1 MDVSTALTNV
11 EALANGVDPCS
22 GEVFESDSVYN
33 QAEVIRSLFTLLS
46 LVKSSTKVKKTKEQ
60 KQQENLARGLPKNA
74 GLQWT
79 EAERA
84 ALFEQ
89 FKAGGQIQQLAEQ
102 HERTQG
108 SIIAELK
115 KQGLIQDS

>member
-1 MDVSTALTNV
+1 MDLFTALNNV
-11 EALANGVDPCS
+11 EALANGVNPNT
-22 GEVFESDSVYN
+22 GEVFQADSPYN
-33 QAEVIRSLFTLLS
+33 QPEVIRALYTVLTAA
-46 LVKSSTKVKKTKEQ
+46 KQRNKIKKTKEQ

-74 GLQWT
+74 GLPWHDKAR
-79 EAERA
+79 AE
-84 ALFEQ
+84 LVEQ
-89 FKAGGQIQQLAEQ
+89 YKAGGQLHQLAEL